1 MAVPRIVVALGG
13 NAIAPRDTG
22 GTADQQTA
30 AMAAA
35 VEPVADLVASGL
47 DVVLTHGN
55 GPQVGNLLLKNELA
69 ADVVPAMPLDWCVAQ
84 TQATIGFTI
93 VTKLGEALAR
103 RGIARP
109 VVAIISRVLVDAD
122 DPAFDNPTKPIGR
135 WRPDGTRRLVP
146 SPVPLEL
153 LDGEVLAMVMGAGGL
168 VVAAGG
174 GGIPMVRRQGRL
186 VGVEAVIDK
195 DRAACLLATTV
206 AADRLVILTDVR
218 GVAVDMGTPRERW
231 LTMVTP
237 GELRRQKRAG
247 QFPEGSMGPKV
258 DAVVAFVE
266 QSGGSAAI
274 GSLEELGAVVAG
286 DRGTQVVP

>member
-1 MAVPRIVVALGG
+1 VAVPRIVVALGG

-218 GVAVDMGTPRERW
+218 GVAVDMGTPREQW